1 MALSL
6 STEELA
12 ALRKLLGNQPK
23 KITKKDYLNT
33 IRENSS
39 SYNTFFNDMELAE
52 DCLEELRVLETV
64 AYYTETIMNYI
75 KSHTWKEV
83 PIFCSSKKN
92 GKHFL
97 LLKDGKWRRHMN
109 IKPIINI
116 VAMKT
121 MKAQK
126 KWEKENPKFL
136 LNPDLTME
144 FHAIIADITDAFNE
158 TTSKHITD
166 AVYNRVY
173 KFHKGNY

>member
-1 MALSL
+1 
-6 STEELA
+6 
-12 ALRKLLGNQPK
+12 
-23 KITKKDYLNT
+23 
-33 IRENSS
+33 
-39 SYNTFFNDMELAE
+39 
-52 DCLEELRVLETV
+52 
-64 AYYTETIMNYI
+64 
-75 KSHTWKEV
+75 
-83 PIFCSSKKN
+83 
-92 GKHFL
+92 
-97 LLKDGKWRRHMN
+97 MN

-126 KWEKENPKFL
+126 KWEKENPNFL
-136 LNPDLTME
+136 LNPDLTRE